1 MRTTILAGVA
11 AGTLLVGAAGAVL
24 VQPAGVDAADP
35 TPTPAV
41 TATAAPTAGATS
53 TPTTAPTTAPTVTP
67 DTTGTT
73 DTSPGCSG
81 REHGPGLDTDD
92 IAAAAKA
99 LGMTE
104 AALTTELEAGKT
116 AAQVATAKGVDVQKV
131 IEAVVASDTA
141 EIKAAVTAGT
151 MTQAQADERL
161 ANLTQHVTDEVNG
174 VADGRG
180 GHHGPGG
187 LDADDLMA
195 AAKVLGMTEAA
206 LTAELEAGKT
216 AAQVATAKG
225 VDVQKVID
233 AVVASD
239 TAEIKAAVTAGT
251 MTQAQADERLANLTQ
266 HVTDEVNGV
275 AGMGRG
281 GHGGHGPGGPH
292 GALGEDGQVP
302 AASPTT
308 GTGTGTGA

>member
-73 DTSPGCSG
+73 DTSTPGFCG
-81 REHGPGLDTDD
+81 AEHGPGLDTDD
-92 IAAAAKA
+92 
-99 LGMTE
+99 
-104 AALTTELEAGKT
+104 
-116 AAQVATAKGVDVQKV
+116 
-131 IEAVVASDTA
+131 
-141 EIKAAVTAGT
+141 
-151 MTQAQADERL
+151 L
-161 ANLTQHVTDEVNG
+161 A
-174 VADGRG
+174 
-180 GHHGPGG
+180 
-187 LDADDLMA
+187 A

-216 AAQVATAKG
+216 AAQVAEAKG

-233 AVVASD
+233 AIVAVD
-239 TAEIKAAVTAGT
+239 TAEIEAAVTAGT
-251 MTQAQADERLANLTQ
+251 MTRAQADERLANLEQ
-266 HVTDEVNGV
+266 HVTDEVNATGV
-275 AGMGRG
+275 GMG
-281 GHGGHGPGGPH
+281 
-292 GALGEDGQVP
+292 GAATVDAV
-302 AASPTT
+302 STPTT
-308 GTGTGTGA
+308 WPRPPRSSA